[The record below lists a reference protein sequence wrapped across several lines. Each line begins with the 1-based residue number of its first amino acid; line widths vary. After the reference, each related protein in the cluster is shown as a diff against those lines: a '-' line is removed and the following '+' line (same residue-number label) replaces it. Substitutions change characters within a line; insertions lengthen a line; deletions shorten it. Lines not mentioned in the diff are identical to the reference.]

1 MDKGRQ
7 PTLWS
12 NHNLNSLADEAF
24 RRTEEKRRA
33 RAIGEILD
41 QPDGYEDNKID
52 AIGRKDPL
60 SDLDRMLGLAFDIGI
75 SPKFLSN
82 YIISAKLF
90 NPHESVVDS
99 SNAIPIEVHTSVVA
113 FDIYEKATSTRETGA
128 KVGSILLPKL
138 SANLIDEPAPDMTA
152 KDLIWRKNCTYAAL
166 VHDDTITY
174 FEFALVGGDRVRSEV
189 RRKDPTED
197 SGQSVEMQFV
207 KKGEEYLSIRELSSS
222 SKEAI
227 ELDQEMEKF
236 IASRREV
243 VAPDEE

>member
-12 NHNLNSLADEAF
+12 NHNLDSLANEAF
-24 RRTEEKRRA
+24 RRGEEKRK
-33 RAIGEILD
+33 IQVVSEILD
-41 QPDGYEDNKID
+41 QPDGYEESNINTLTNNDS
-52 AIGRKDPL
+52 L
-60 SDLDRMLGLAFDIGI
+60 SRLNNMLSVNLGLRL
-75 SPKFLSN
+75 SPDLRDSYPIRVN
-82 YIISAKLF
+82 LF
-90 NPHESVVDS
+90 KPHESIVDS
-99 SNAIPIEVHTSVVA
+99 SNVMPVEVSTSVVA
-113 FDIYEKATSTRETGA
+113 FGVYKHVYSSESAVRA
-128 KVGSILLPKL
+128 GSVLLFKL

>member
-7 PTLWS
+7 PTLWN
-12 NHNLNSLADEAF
+12 NHNLDILANEAF

-41 QPDGYEDNKID
+41 QPDGYEDNEID
-52 AIGRKDPL
+52 SIVRKDSL

-90 NPHESVVDS
+90 KPHESIVDS
-99 SNAIPIEVHTSVVA
+99 SNIIPVEVGTSVVA
-113 FDIYEKATSTRETGA
+113 FDVYEDVHIGKDGA
-128 KVGSILLPKL
+128 RAGSVLLFKL

-152 KDLIWRKNCTYAAL
+152 KDLAWGENCSYGAF
-166 VHDDTITY
+166 VDDSSITY
-174 FEFALVGGDRVRSEV
+174 FEFARAGGDVVRAEV
-189 RRKDPTED
+189 RRKDPTEE
-197 SGQSVEMQFV
+197 SGQSVEMQV
-207 KKGEEYLSIRELSSS
+207 VEPRGEWYKIQKISSS

>member
-41 QPDGYEDNKID
+41 QPDGYEDNEID
-52 AIGRKDPL
+52 SIVRKDSL
-60 SDLDRMLGLAFDIGI
+60 SDLDRTLGLAFNIGL
-75 SPKFLSN
+75 SPNSFK
-82 YIISAKLF
+82 YTTSAKLF

-99 SNAIPIEVHTSVVA
+99 SNAILVEVHTSVVA
-113 FDIYEKATSTRETGA
+113 FDVYESTTSNRKNGA

-174 FEFALVGGDRVRSEV
+174 LEV
-189 RRKDPTED
+189 
-197 SGQSVEMQFV
+197 VE
-207 KKGEEYLSIRELSSS
+207 KGREHFSIQKISSS

>member
-41 QPDGYEDNKID
+41 QPDGYEDNEID
-52 AIGRKDPL
+52 SIVRKDSL
-60 SDLDRMLGLAFDIGI
+60 SDLDRTLGLAFNIGL
-75 SPKFLSN
+75 SPNSFK
-82 YIISAKLF
+82 YTTSAKLF

-99 SNAIPIEVHTSVVA
+99 SNIIPVEVSTSAVA
-113 FDIYEKATSTRETGA
+113 FDVYKDVHFRKDGVRA
-128 KVGSILLPKL
+128 GSVLLFKL

-152 KDLIWRKNCTYAAL
+152 KDLAWGENCSYGAF
-166 VHDDTITY
+166 VDDSSITY
-174 FEFALVGGDRVRSEV
+174 FEFARAGGDVVRAEV
-189 RRKDPTED
+189 RRKDSTEE
-197 SGQSVEMQFV
+197 SGQSVEMQV
-207 KKGEEYLSIRELSSS
+207 VEPRGEWCEIQKISSS

-236 IASRREV
+236 IASRQEV

>member
-1 MDKGRQ
+1 MDEGRQ

-12 NHNLNSLADEAF
+12 NHNLDSLANEAF
-24 RRTEEKRRA
+24 RRSEEKRK
-33 RAIGEILD
+33 IQVVSEILN
-41 QPDGYEDNKID
+41 QPDGYEDNEID
-52 AIGRKDPL
+52 AVGRKDTL

-75 SPKFLSN
+75 SPKFLSS

-99 SNAIPIEVHTSVVA
+99 SNAIPMEVHTSVVA

-128 KVGSILLPKL
+128 KVGSILLSKL

-152 KDLIWRKNCTYAAL
+152 KDLVWRKNCTYAAL

-174 FEFALVGGDRVRSEV
+174 LEV
-189 RRKDPTED
+189 
-197 SGQSVEMQFV
+197 VE
-207 KKGEEYLSIRELSSS
+207 KGRENFSIRKLSSS
-222 SKEAI
+222 SNEAI

-243 VAPDEE
+243 VASDEE

>member
-90 NPHESVVDS
+90 KPHESIVDS
-99 SNAIPIEVHTSVVA
+99 SNAIPAEVHTSVVA
-113 FDIYEKATSTRETGA
+113 FDIYEKATSARETGA
-128 KVGSILLPKL
+128 KVGSILLSKL

-152 KDLIWRKNCTYAAL
+152 KDLVWRKNCTYAAL

-174 FEFALVGGDRVRSEV
+174 LEV
-189 RRKDPTED
+189 
-197 SGQSVEMQFV
+197 VE
-207 KKGEEYLSIRELSSS
+207 KGRENFSIRKLSSS
-222 SKEAI
+222 SNEAI

>member
-7 PTLWS
+7 PTLWN
-12 NHNLNSLADEAF
+12 NHNLDILVNEAF
-24 RRTEEKRRA
+24 RRGEEKRK
-33 RAIGEILD
+33 IQVVSEILD
-41 QPDGYEDNKID
+41 QPDDYEDNEID
-52 AIGRKDPL
+52 SIVRKDSL

-90 NPHESVVDS
+90 KPHESIVDS
-99 SNAIPIEVHTSVVA
+99 SNAIPAEVHTSVVA
-113 FDIYEKATSTRETGA
+113 FDIYEKATSARETGA
-128 KVGSILLPKL
+128 KVGSILLSKL

-152 KDLIWRKNCTYAAL
+152 KDLVWRKNCTYAAL

-174 FEFALVGGDRVRSEV
+174 LEV
-189 RRKDPTED
+189 LE
-197 SGQSVEMQFV
+197 
-207 KKGEEYLSIRELSSS
+207 KGRENFSIRKLSSS

-236 IASRREV
+236 IASRRGA

>member
-12 NHNLNSLADEAF
+12 NHNLDILVNEAF
-24 RRTEEKRRA
+24 RRGEEKRK
-33 RAIGEILD
+33 IQVVSEILD
-41 QPDGYEDNKID
+41 QPDDYEDNEID
-52 AIGRKDPL
+52 AVGRKDTL

-75 SPKFLSN
+75 SPKFLSS

-99 SNAIPIEVHTSVVA
+99 SNTIPAEVHTSVVA

-128 KVGSILLPKL
+128 KVGSILLPKM

-152 KDLIWRKNCTYAAL
+152 KDLVWRKNCTYAAL

-174 FEFALVGGDRVRSEV
+174 LEV
-189 RRKDPTED
+189 
-197 SGQSVEMQFV
+197 VE
-207 KKGEEYLSIRELSSS
+207 KGRENFSIRKLSSS
-222 SKEAI
+222 SNEAI

-236 IASRREV
+236 IASRQEV

>member
-7 PTLWS
+7 PTLWN
-12 NHNLNSLADEAF
+12 NHNLDSLADEAF
-24 RRTEEKRRA
+24 RRSEEKRRA

-41 QPDGYEDNKID
+41 QPDGYEDNEID
-52 AIGRKDPL
+52 SIVRKDSL
-60 SDLDRMLGLAFDIGI
+60 SDLDRMLGLAFNIGI
-75 SPKFLSN
+75 SPKSLSK
-82 YIISAKLF
+82 YTTSAKLF

-99 SNAIPIEVHTSVVA
+99 SNAIPVEVHTSVVA
-113 FDIYEKATSTRETGA
+113 FDVYESTTSNRKNGA

-152 KDLIWRKNCTYAAL
+152 KDLVWRKNCTYAAL

-174 FEFALVGGDRVRSEV
+174 LEV
-189 RRKDPTED
+189 
-197 SGQSVEMQFV
+197 VE
-207 KKGEEYLSIRELSSS
+207 KGRENFSIRKLSSS
-222 SKEAI
+222 SNEAI

>member
-7 PTLWS
+7 PTLWN

-24 RRTEEKRRA
+24 RRGEEKRKIQ
-33 RAIGEILD
+33 AISEILD
-41 QPDGYEDNKID
+41 QPDGYEESNINT
-52 AIGRKDPL
+52 
-60 SDLDRMLGLAFDIGI
+60 MLGKDSLSRFGSMLDNSLNLRL
-75 SPKFLSN
+75 SPDFRGN
-82 YIISAKLF
+82 YPIRANLF
-90 NPHESVVDS
+90 KPHESVVDS
-99 SNAIPIEVHTSVVA
+99 SNAIPVEVHTSVVA
-113 FDIYEKATSTRETGA
+113 FDVYESTTSNRKNGA

-166 VHDDTITY
+166 AHDDTITY
-174 FEFALVGGDRVRSEV
+174 LEVVEKGREF
-189 RRKDPTED
+189 
-197 SGQSVEMQFV
+197 F
-207 KKGEEYLSIRELSSS
+207 SIRKLSSS
-222 SKEAI
+222 SNEAI

>member
-12 NHNLNSLADEAF
+12 NHNLDILVNEAF
-24 RRTEEKRRA
+24 RRSEEKRK
-33 RAIGEILD
+33 IQVVSEILD
-41 QPDGYEDNKID
+41 QPDDYEDNEID
-52 AIGRKDPL
+52 AVGRKDPL

-99 SNAIPIEVHTSVVA
+99 SNAIPAEVHTSVVA
-113 FDIYEKATSTRETGA
+113 FDIYEKATSARETGA
-128 KVGSILLPKL
+128 KVGSILLPKM

-152 KDLIWRKNCTYAAL
+152 KDLVWRKNCTYAAL

-174 FEFALVGGDRVRSEV
+174 LEV
-189 RRKDPTED
+189 
-197 SGQSVEMQFV
+197 VE
-207 KKGEEYLSIRELSSS
+207 KGRENFSIRKLSSS
-222 SKEAI
+222 SNEVI

>member
-7 PTLWS
+7 PTLWN
-12 NHNLNSLADEAF
+12 NHNLDILANEAF
-24 RRTEEKRRA
+24 RRGEEKRK
-33 RAIGEILD
+33 IQIVSEILD
-41 QPDGYEDNKID
+41 QPDDYEDNEID
-52 AIGRKDPL
+52 SIVRKDSL

-90 NPHESVVDS
+90 KPHESIVDS
-99 SNAIPIEVHTSVVA
+99 SNAIPAEVHTSVVA
-113 FDIYEKATSTRETGA
+113 FDIYEKATSARETGA
-128 KVGSILLPKL
+128 KVGSILLSKL

-152 KDLIWRKNCTYAAL
+152 KDLVWRKNCTYAAL

-174 FEFALVGGDRVRSEV
+174 LEV
-189 RRKDPTED
+189 
-197 SGQSVEMQFV
+197 VE
-207 KKGEEYLSIRELSSS
+207 KGRENFSIRKLSSS
-222 SKEAI
+222 SNEAI

-243 VAPDEE
+243 VATDEE

>member
-7 PTLWS
+7 PTLWN
-12 NHNLNSLADEAF
+12 NHNLNSLANEAF
-24 RRTEEKRRA
+24 RRSEEKRK
-33 RAIGEILD
+33 IQVVSEILN
-41 QPDGYEDNKID
+41 QPDGYEDNEID
-52 AIGRKDPL
+52 SIVRKDSL

-90 NPHESVVDS
+90 KPHESIVDS
-99 SNAIPIEVHTSVVA
+99 SNAIPAEVHTSVVA
-113 FDIYEKATSTRETGA
+113 FDIYEKATSARETGA
-128 KVGSILLPKL
+128 KVGSILLSKL

-152 KDLIWRKNCTYAAL
+152 KDLVWRKNCTYAAL

-174 FEFALVGGDRVRSEV
+174 LEV
-189 RRKDPTED
+189 
-197 SGQSVEMQFV
+197 VE
-207 KKGEEYLSIRELSSS
+207 KGRENFSIRKLSSS
-222 SKEAI
+222 SNEAI

>member
-12 NHNLNSLADEAF
+12 NHNLDILVNEAF
-24 RRTEEKRRA
+24 RRSEEKRK
-33 RAIGEILD
+33 IQVVSEILD
-41 QPDGYEDNKID
+41 QPDGYEDNEID
-52 AIGRKDPL
+52 SIVRKDSL

-99 SNAIPIEVHTSVVA
+99 SNAIPVEVHTSVVA
-113 FDIYEKATSTRETGA
+113 FDVYESTTSNRKNGA

-174 FEFALVGGDRVRSEV
+174 L
-189 RRKDPTED
+189 
-197 SGQSVEMQFV
+197 
-207 KKGEEYLSIRELSSS
+207 
-222 SKEAI
+222 
-227 ELDQEMEKF
+227 
-236 IASRREV
+236 EV
-243 VAPDEE
+243 VEKGREFLVFGSFLLQVMKQLSLIKRWKSSLRLVER

>member
-7 PTLWS
+7 PTLWN

-41 QPDGYEDNKID
+41 QPDGYEDNEID
-52 AIGRKDPL
+52 SIVRKDSL
-60 SDLDRMLGLAFDIGI
+60 SDLDRMLGLAFNIGI
-75 SPKFLSN
+75 SPKSLSK
-82 YIISAKLF
+82 YTTSAKLF

-99 SNAIPIEVHTSVVA
+99 SNAIPVEVHTSVVA
-113 FDIYEKATSTRETGA
+113 FDIYEKATSARETGA
-128 KVGSILLPKL
+128 KVGSILLSKL

-152 KDLIWRKNCTYAAL
+152 KDLVRRKNCTYAAL

-174 FEFALVGGDRVRSEV
+174 LEIVEKGR
-189 RRKDPTED
+189 ED
-197 SGQSVEMQFV
+197 F
-207 KKGEEYLSIRELSSS
+207 SIRKLSSS
-222 SKEAI
+222 SNEAI

>member
-7 PTLWS
+7 PTLWN
-12 NHNLNSLADEAF
+12 NHNLDSLADEAF
-24 RRTEEKRRA
+24 RRSEEKRK
-33 RAIGEILD
+33 IQVISEILD
-41 QPDGYEDNKID
+41 QPDGYEDNEID
-52 AIGRKDPL
+52 SIVRKDSL
-60 SDLDRMLGLAFDIGI
+60 SDLDRTLGLAFNIGL
-75 SPKFLSN
+75 SPNSFK
-82 YIISAKLF
+82 YTTSAKLF

-99 SNAIPIEVHTSVVA
+99 SNAILVEVHTSVVA
-113 FDIYEKATSTRETGA
+113 FDVYESTTSNRKNGA

-174 FEFALVGGDRVRSEV
+174 LEV
-189 RRKDPTED
+189 
-197 SGQSVEMQFV
+197 VE
-207 KKGEEYLSIRELSSS
+207 KGREHFSIQKISSS

>member
-12 NHNLNSLADEAF
+12 NHNLDSLANEAF
-24 RRTEEKRRA
+24 RRGEEKRK
-33 RAIGEILD
+33 IQVVSEILD
-41 QPDGYEDNKID
+41 QPDGYEDNEID
-52 AIGRKDPL
+52 AVGRKDTL

-75 SPKFLSN
+75 SPKFLSS

-99 SNAIPIEVHTSVVA
+99 SNAIPMEVHTSVVA

-128 KVGSILLPKL
+128 KVGSILLSKL

-152 KDLIWRKNCTYAAL
+152 KDLVWRKNCTYAAL

-174 FEFALVGGDRVRSEV
+174 LEV
-189 RRKDPTED
+189 
-197 SGQSVEMQFV
+197 VE
-207 KKGEEYLSIRELSSS
+207 KGRENFSIRKLSSS
-222 SKEAI
+222 SNEAI

>member
-12 NHNLNSLADEAF
+12 NHNLGILANEAF
-24 RRTEEKRRA
+24 RRGEEKRK
-33 RAIGEILD
+33 IQVVSEILN
-41 QPDGYEDNKID
+41 QPDGYEDNEID
-52 AIGRKDPL
+52 ATGRKDSL

-99 SNAIPIEVHTSVVA
+99 SNAIPVEVHTSVVA

-152 KDLIWRKNCTYAAL
+152 KDLVWRKNCTYAAL
-166 VHDDTITY
+166 VYDDTITY
-174 FEFALVGGDRVRSEV
+174 LEV
-189 RRKDPTED
+189 
-197 SGQSVEMQFV
+197 VE
-207 KKGEEYLSIRELSSS
+207 KGRENFSIRKLSSS
-222 SKEAI
+222 SNEVI

>member
-7 PTLWS
+7 PTLWN

-24 RRTEEKRRA
+24 RRTEEKSRA

-41 QPDGYEDNKID
+41 QPDGYEDNEID
-52 AIGRKDPL
+52 SIVRKDSL
-60 SDLDRMLGLAFDIGI
+60 SDLDRMLGLAFNIGL
-75 SPKFLSN
+75 SPNSFK
-82 YIISAKLF
+82 YTTSAKLF

-99 SNAIPIEVHTSVVA
+99 SNAIPVEVHTSVVA
-113 FDIYEKATSTRETGA
+113 FDVYESTTSNRKNGA

-174 FEFALVGGDRVRSEV
+174 LEV
-189 RRKDPTED
+189 
-197 SGQSVEMQFV
+197 VE
-207 KKGEEYLSIRELSSS
+207 KGRENFSIRKLSSS
-222 SKEAI
+222 SNEAI

>member
-7 PTLWS
+7 PTLWN

-24 RRTEEKRRA
+24 RRGEEKRK
-33 RAIGEILD
+33 IQVVSEILD
-41 QPDGYEDNKID
+41 QPDGYEDNEID
-52 AIGRKDPL
+52 SIVRKDSL
-60 SDLDRMLGLAFDIGI
+60 SDLDRMLSLAFNIGI
-75 SPKFLSN
+75 SPKSLSK
-82 YIISAKLF
+82 YTTSAKLF

-99 SNAIPIEVHTSVVA
+99 SNAIPVEVHTSVVA
-113 FDIYEKATSTRETGA
+113 FDVYESTTSNRKNGA

-174 FEFALVGGDRVRSEV
+174 LEV
-189 RRKDPTED
+189 
-197 SGQSVEMQFV
+197 VE
-207 KKGEEYLSIRELSSS
+207 KGRENFSIRKLSSS
-222 SKEAI
+222 SNEAI

>member
-7 PTLWS
+7 PTLWN

-41 QPDGYEDNKID
+41 QPDGYEDNEID
-52 AIGRKDPL
+52 SIVRKDSL
-60 SDLDRMLGLAFDIGI
+60 SDLDRMLGLAFNIGI
-75 SPKFLSN
+75 SPKSLSK
-82 YIISAKLF
+82 YTTSAKLF

-99 SNAIPIEVHTSVVA
+99 SNAIPVEVHTSVVA
-113 FDIYEKATSTRETGA
+113 FDVYESTTSNRKNGA

-174 FEFALVGGDRVRSEV
+174 LEV
-189 RRKDPTED
+189 
-197 SGQSVEMQFV
+197 VE
-207 KKGEEYLSIRELSSS
+207 KGRENFSIRKLSSS
-222 SKEAI
+222 SNEAI

>member
-7 PTLWS
+7 PTLWN
-12 NHNLNSLADEAF
+12 NHNLDILANEAF
-24 RRTEEKRRA
+24 RRGEEKRK
-33 RAIGEILD
+33 IQVVSEILD
-41 QPDGYEDNKID
+41 QPDGYEDNEID
-52 AIGRKDPL
+52 SIVRKDSL

-90 NPHESVVDS
+90 KPHESIVDS
-99 SNAIPIEVHTSVVA
+99 SNAIPAEVHTSVVA
-113 FDIYEKATSTRETGA
+113 FDIYEKATSARETGA
-128 KVGSILLPKL
+128 KVGSILLSKL

-152 KDLIWRKNCTYAAL
+152 KDLVWRKNCTYAAL

-174 FEFALVGGDRVRSEV
+174 LEV
-189 RRKDPTED
+189 
-197 SGQSVEMQFV
+197 VE
-207 KKGEEYLSIRELSSS
+207 KGRENFSIRKLSSS
-222 SKEAI
+222 SNEAI

>member
-7 PTLWS
+7 PTLWN
-12 NHNLNSLADEAF
+12 NHNLDSLADEAF
-24 RRTEEKRRA
+24 RRSEEKRRA

-41 QPDGYEDNKID
+41 QPDGYEDNEID
-52 AIGRKDPL
+52 SIVRKDSL
-60 SDLDRMLGLAFDIGI
+60 SDLDRMLGLAFNIGI
-75 SPKFLSN
+75 SPKSLSK
-82 YIISAKLF
+82 YTTSAKLF

-99 SNAIPIEVHTSVVA
+99 SNAIPVEVHTSVVA
-113 FDIYEKATSTRETGA
+113 FDVYESTTSNRKNGA

-174 FEFALVGGDRVRSEV
+174 LEV
-189 RRKDPTED
+189 
-197 SGQSVEMQFV
+197 VE
-207 KKGEEYLSIRELSSS
+207 KGRENFSIRKLSSS
-222 SKEAI
+222 SNEAI

-236 IASRREV
+236 IASRQEV